1 MPVAA
6 EVGRRN
12 CGNYFAALFFKTA
25 PAMDR
30 QHPGL
35 VFARASA
42 MRKKTR
48 HPESDLQDEG
58 SI

>member
-48 HPESDLQDEG
+48 PS
-58 SI
+58 